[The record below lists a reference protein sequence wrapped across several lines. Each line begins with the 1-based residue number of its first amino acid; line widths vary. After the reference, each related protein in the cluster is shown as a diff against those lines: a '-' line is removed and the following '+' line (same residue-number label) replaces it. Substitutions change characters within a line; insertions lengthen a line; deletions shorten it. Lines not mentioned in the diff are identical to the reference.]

1 MKTVFSSILSGVW
14 GRRLRRAAV
23 ALCAASFAAFA
34 CGCGIDLP
42 SQLPFASHE
51 AAAPSESAP
60 LSGLV
65 LNEAVAVN
73 SRSHTDETYG
83 SADWVE
89 LKNVSSK
96 ALDISGWRMGD
107 KPSMQPCL
115 TFPEGTVLEPGALMT
130 VICVSEPREGDIAA
144 PFGISRTG
152 EKLYFADGAGQL
164 ACFEVPALTADIS
177 WARADDGSYGYCAS
191 PTFGQENSAVY
202 PTLDEAAAGAGTA
215 DALRISELMHGKEGW
230 AELVN
235 ASGET
240 ADLSDYYLSDDPAD
254 PAKWHMPPHEL
265 APGEYAVIELNDA
278 DPDSPFTAS
287 FRLNRSETGLYLFS
301 GIGRE
306 VDRLEFAAGLPDGV
320 SVVSVN
326 GGAAYTAVVTKGG
339 ANSSETF
346 AEAVWHDDGP
356 DGMGL
361 IINEVLADNKYGITD
376 MYGNR
381 SDWAE
386 LLNTTENPIVL
397 SYYYLSDDPADPL
410 KYRLPNI
417 SLLPGKYALVFL
429 SGEEGNEAEIHAPFK
444 LAEGET
450 LYLSC
455 LNGMG
460 QDHIDIP
467 EGILPNVSVGR
478 NSEDEVRYYSSPTP
492 GAPNSSYGL
501 ENYADAGGFNAR
513 GVYIS
518 EVCAVSPARSGGHDW
533 IELTNRTGAP
543 VTLSGWHITDD
554 PDKPD
559 KYALDKVSIKAGG
572 YAVINPFSVSAAGDT
587 LYLFNEYSAVCDVFE
602 TGVTRPG
609 VTSGR
614 EELSQSGARVYFET
628 PTKGYKNA
636 SPLPA
641 ACAEPVL
648 SRTGLYASE
657 SFNLTITCS
666 TAGAEIRYTDNG
678 SDPTQSSKLY
688 TGPITVSKS
697 TVIKARAFGN
707 GLLSSPVAVHTY
719 VFKDAHT
726 LPVVTLSMS
735 QSDYQRMYV
744 SNMNSNGAVTKGDEV
759 PCFMEYYVDGRPAIS
774 SGAGVRVSGAS
785 TATYPQKSLG
795 LYFRAG
801 YGRSSLDYPLFEDGV
816 NSFRSLVLRNG
827 GQDAY
832 YAHIRD
838 SFVSRMAKG
847 FNVDYAPV
855 QPVIVY
861 INGEYRGVYDL
872 KENLNEDFV
881 AAHHGVSRGT
891 VEIAKRN
898 GYMLTGSKDGWNKM
912 LNMCKTLDMSKKEN
926 FDKLSRL
933 VDTDSI
939 IDYLIL
945 RSYFYDWD
953 MFNQKYW
960 HTSDDKVKWRAVLY
974 DSDFAL
980 SGNNPGGSVLSAYF
994 NRSGVTSAHG
1004 YVTQMDIFCALNE
1017 NPGWRDKFI
1026 TRYIHAVKARFNSER
1041 ALKVYDGLV
1050 GEYRPEMRA
1059 QISRWHMPSSYEVWD
1074 KEVSALRTCISKRPD
1089 NALRILKSFYGL
1101 SDSKFAE
1108 YEKLANQMG

>member
-1 MKTVFSSILSGVW
+1 MISLFAKGSSGKPGS
-14 GRRLRRAAV
+14 RLRSAAV
-23 ALCAASFAAFA
+23 ALLAASFTVFA

-42 SQLPFASHE
+42 SQLPASSN
-51 AAAPSESAP
+51 APSAPVDSAS
-60 LSGLV
+60 LSGFV

-73 SRSHTDETYG
+73 SRSHNDAVYG
-83 SADWVE
+83 SADWAE
-89 LKNVSSK
+89 FKNVSST
-96 ALDISGWRMGD
+96 ALDISGWRIGD
-107 KPSMQPCL
+107 KPAMRPCL
-115 TFPEGTVLEPGALMT
+115 TFPEGTVLEPGELLT
-130 VICVSEPREGDIAA
+130 VLCVSEPNEGDLAA

-152 EKLYFADGAGQL
+152 DRIYVSDKAERLVTFD
-164 ACFEVPALTADIS
+164 VPALTMDVS

-191 PTFGQENSAVY
+191 PTFGEENSAVY
-202 PTLDEAAAGAGTA
+202 PTLDEASQSTGSF
-215 DALRISELMHGKEGW
+215 DALRISELMPGKEGW
-230 AELVN
+230 AEVVN
-235 ASGET
+235 ASAET
-240 ADLSDYYLSDDPAD
+240 VDISGYCLSDDPAD
-254 PAKWHMPPHEL
+254 PAKWRMPKHEL
-265 APGEYAVIELNDA
+265 APGAFAVIELNDA
-278 DPDSPFTAS
+278 DLSSPFTAS
-287 FRLNRSETGLYLFS
+287 FHLNRSETGLYLF
-301 GIGRE
+301 GGAGRE

-326 GGAAYTAVVTKGG
+326 GSAAYTAFTTKGA
-339 ANSSETF
+339 ANTAETF

-386 LLNTTENPIVL
+386 LLNTTENPVDL
-397 SYYYLSDDPADPL
+397 SYWYLSDDPADPL
-410 KYRLPNI
+410 KYRLPEV
-417 SLLPGKYALVFL
+417 SLQPGKYCMVFL
-429 SGEEGNEAEIHAPFK
+429 SGAEGSEAEIHAPFK
-444 LAEGET
+444 LSAGET

-467 EGILPNVSVGR
+467 EGILPNVSAGR
-478 NSEDEVRYYSSPTP
+478 NSENAVRYYSSPTP

-518 EVCAVSPARSGGHDW
+518 EVCAVSPARSGGYDW
-533 IELTNRTGAP
+533 IELTNRTGAS
-543 VTLSGWHITDD
+543 VSLAGWHISDD
-554 PDKPD
+554 PDRPD
-559 KYALDKVSIKAGG
+559 KYSLDKISISSGG

-587 LYLFNEYSAVCDVFE
+587 LYLFDRYNAVCDVFE

-614 EELSQSGARVYFET
+614 EELSQTGARVFFDT

-641 ACAEPVL
+641 FCAEPVF

-657 SFNLTITCS
+657 SFNLTVTCS
-666 TAGAEIRYTDNG
+666 TEGAEIRYTDNG

-697 TVIKARAFGN
+697 TVIKARAFRS

-719 VFKDAHT
+719 VFKSAHT

-735 QSDYQRMYV
+735 QSDYKRMYV

-801 YGRSSLDYPLFEDGV
+801 YGRSSLDYPLFEDGA

-847 FNVDYAPV
+847 FNVDYSPV

-872 KENLNEDFV
+872 KENMNEDFV
-881 AAHHGVSRGT
+881 AAHHGVSRST

-898 GYMLTGSKDGWNKM
+898 GYMLTGTKDGWNKM
-912 LNMCKTLDMSKKEN
+912 LNMCKTLDMSRQEN

-939 IDYLIL
+939 IDYLIM

-960 HTSDDKVKWRAVLY
+960 HTNDNKVKWRAVLY

-980 SGNNPGGSVLSAYF
+980 SGNNPSGSVLSAYF
-994 NRSGVTSAHG
+994 NRNGVTSAHG

-1017 NPGWRDKFI
+1017 NPGWRAKFI
-1026 TRYIHAVKARFNSER
+1026 TRYIWAVKTKFNSER
-1041 ALKVYDGLV
+1041 ALKIYDRLV

-1074 KEVSALRTCISKRPD
+1074 KEVSSLRTCISKRPD
-1089 NALRILKSFYGL
+1089 NALRILRNFYGL
-1101 SDSKFAE
+1101 SDAKYAE
-1108 YEKLANQMG
+1108 YEKLANEMG